1 MVFVLLVKIIGTN
14 DCGGLKV
21 AHVGIGLSGAEAS
34 TVAPF
39 TSQQKHIT
47 DVLKIIREGRC
58 ALETSFTA
66 FKFMT
71 LYPIIQL
78 TMAAVLYHLG
88 SAVSNNQ
95 YLLDD
100 LGIVLFLGIFICWTE
115 PAREL
120 TVERPPDSLF
130 SPVVMSSI
138 FGQVLVYLSFFAAV
152 TNILPTQNWFCSFK
166 EHYDL
171 NFQAINGGCPNYLY
185 DLYLL

>member
-1 MVFVLLVKIIGTN
+1 MVFALLINKLGTN

-21 AHVGIGLSGAEAS
+21 AHVGVGLSGAEAS

-39 TSQQKHIT
+39 ISQQKHIT

-130 SPVVMSSI
+130 SPVVISSI
-138 FGQVLVYLSFFAAV
+138 VGQIVVFLSFFTAV
-152 TNILPTQNWFCSFK
+152 TNIFPTQNWFCSFK
-166 EHYDL
+166 KHYDL
-171 NFQAINGGCPNYLY
+171 NFQPINGGCPNYL
-185 DLYLL
+185 